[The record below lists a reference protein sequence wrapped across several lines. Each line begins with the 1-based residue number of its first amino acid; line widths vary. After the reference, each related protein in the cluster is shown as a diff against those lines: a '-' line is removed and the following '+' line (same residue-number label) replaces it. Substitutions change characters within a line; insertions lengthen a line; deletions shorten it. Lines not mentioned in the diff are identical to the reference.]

1 LYLNENFTEMIKW
14 TC

>member
-14 TC
+14 TY